1 MYGNI
6 GNACE
11 SQGDFSKAIE
21 YHTLDLAI
29 AKEVGDRAKEGG
41 AYGNLGNPYPSLQD
55 FRIVALT
62 DKRSERK
69 RERES
74 ERDRGDKDSLL
85 GTLARGSPLAGPVL
99 DLVLQDRHWIR
110 YWIRPA
116 ADAMPARRCSE
127 Y

>member
-1 MYGNI
+1 
-6 GNACE
+6 
-11 SQGDFSKAIE
+11 
-21 YHTLDLAI
+21 
-29 AKEVGDRAKEGG
+29 VGDRAREGG

-69 RERES
+69 REREF
-74 ERDRGDKDSLL
+74 ERERGDKESLL

-99 DLVLQDRHWIR
+99 DLVLQGRHWIR

-116 ADAMPARRCSE
+116 ADPIPARRCSE